1 MRWEDDER
9 ISAALEKL
17 GIAAKYVQEVDVSL
31 QLSFC
36 PIVRVQVVAIEPDAI
51 AEMLTALAESDKIE
65 LHLTVVEIPT
75 KTAGVP
81 RAL

>member
-1 MRWEDDER
+1 MRWEENER

-31 QLSFC
+31 QLSSC

-51 AEMLTALAESDKIE
+51 AAMLTALAESEKIE
-65 LHLTVVEIPT
+65 LHLTVVELPT
-75 KTAGVP
+75 MTEEVTP
-81 RAL
+81 